1 MRNRSERNKTGLKKT
16 KETNVYTKK
25 PKPFVRKTKP
35 NAIKAGEGDED
46 PDVSMANGADVSTK
60 QELFKE
66 GEIRLN
72 RYIANSGMCS
82 RREADTLIAKGLV
95 TVNGTVLTEM
105 GHKVQITDIVTV
117 EGRVITPE
125 KKVYILLNKPKG
137 YVTTSDD
144 PEGRDTV
151 MDLIKG
157 ACTERVYPVGR
168 LDKNTTGV
176 LLLTNDG
183 ELTKKLTHPKYQQ
196 RKIYH
201 VWLDKN
207 LTKDDM
213 MKIAEGI
220 ELEDGFIAADALS
233 YVGPNKDEIGIEI
246 HSGRNR
252 IIRRLFEHLGY
263 DVVKLD
269 RTFFA
274 GLTKKNL
281 QRGWWRHLDSKEV
294 FRLKMNIFS

>member
-1 MRNRSERNKTGLKKT
+1 
-16 KETNVYTKK
+16 
-25 PKPFVRKTKP
+25 
-35 NAIKAGEGDED
+35 
-46 PDVSMANGADVSTK
+46 MANGADVSTK